1 MTKVGFD
8 ESNPYAANH
17 LSSACFPIVDGEF
30 RAPNGAVKI
39 KLLLGVRISICIPL
53 LFLKYHITV
62 DRVLMLCLYRQK
74 KML

>member
-1 MTKVGFD
+1 M
-8 ESNPYAANH
+8 SH
-17 LSSACFPIVDGEF
+17 SSAYFPIVDGEF

-53 LFLKYHITV
+53 LFLIYHTAV
-62 DRVLMLCLYRQK
+62 DRVLMPCLYREE